1 MKVTGESWE
10 NWLYPML
17 LSPPAQLARSVI
29 SRRLFVDLADTFLRR
44 RYNILDSGYFQS
56 ATIGARY
63 ALLLD
68 DTSDFERRHLQYVIG
83 FFLEMADMMD
93 APRKS
98 IKRRIE
104 TGLVL
109 RLDGLRR
116 ALSSGRPILAPTIQ
130 TSVPLHILFANL
142 PDNVSYKLILHRQH
156 PGIPQILTKADP
168 AWSFV
173 FLDDRPGRAIL
184 EAFRSSQVVV
194 CNIDYAYP
202 GSEVVIAKIFT
213 RAGVVPSGIFRAARR
228 HNAQVVPIVVS
239 RSEGRV
245 VISAEDIHEWDHH
258 SETPLGDMLA
268 RIQPIFD
275 SAVAQ
280 APPAWMGW
288 GNLAAR
294 WRMAAGIL
302 RQTDAKH
309 AL

>member
-17 LSPPAQLARSVI
+17 RRPPAQFARSVI
-29 SRRLFVDLADTFLRR
+29 PRRLFVALADALLRK
-44 RYNILDSGYFQS
+44 RYNILESGYFQS
-56 ATIGARY
+56 ATIAARY

-68 DTSDFERRHLQYVIG
+68 ARSDFERRHLQYVIG

-116 ALSSGRPILAPTIQ
+116 AIGSGRPILAPTIQ
-130 TSVPLHILFANL
+130 TSVPLRLLFANL
-142 PDNVSYKLILHRQH
+142 PEEVSYKLILHRQH
-156 PGIPQILTKADP
+156 PGIPKILTKADP

-173 FLDDRPGRAIL
+173 FLEDRPGRAIL
-184 EAFRSSQVVV
+184 EAFRSRQVVV
-194 CNIDYAYP
+194 CNVDYAYP
-202 GSEVVIAKIFT
+202 GSEVAITKLFT

-239 RSEGRV
+239 QREGRV
-245 VISAEDIHEWDHH
+245 VISAEEIHEWDCH
-258 SETPLGDMLA
+258 SETPLADLLA
-268 RIQPIFD
+268 RVQPIFD
-275 SAVAQ
+275 AAVTE

-288 GNLAAR
+288 GNLVGR
-294 WRMAAGIL
+294 WRMAAEIS

-309 AL
+309 VP